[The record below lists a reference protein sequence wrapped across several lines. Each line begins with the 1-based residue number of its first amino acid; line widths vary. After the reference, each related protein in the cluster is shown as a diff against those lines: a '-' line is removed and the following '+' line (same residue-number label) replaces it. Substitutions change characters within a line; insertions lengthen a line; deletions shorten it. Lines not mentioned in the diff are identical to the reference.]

1 MSQYIHDTWGD
12 SNGFVGGAVYSIA
25 QSADGYLWIGTE
37 RGLVRFD
44 GFNYTLIQRPIA
56 DLPPTGPVRGL
67 VSDAEGNVWVRL
79 SRPPLLRYRDG
90 RFEDAGSAF
99 GLEAVTLTTMSSD
112 NSGGV
117 LLSGLGDRT
126 LRYSGGKFETI
137 VKTAKIPGTALSMA
151 ETRDRRVWIGTPDN
165 GLFRVNDGAISS
177 VTPQLANKKINTLLA
192 ANSGG
197 LWIGTD
203 EGLFFWDGAQLQE
216 ANLPPLIPQLQIL
229 ALAKDSQGSVWVGT
243 NRGLLR
249 ITTAGT
255 VSLEQLS
262 SRPVADVT
270 TIYLDRDGA
279 LWFGGSQGIERL
291 RDGMFTTYSHADGLP
306 SDSNGPIYVDAK
318 GQTWFAPLTGGL
330 YWFKGTE
337 VRPITLAGL
346 DKDVVYSISGGGDEI
361 CVGRQRGGLTVLT
374 EKANEFTAR
383 TYAHDDGLAQ
393 NSVYSVL
400 RTHDGAVWAGTINGG
415 ISRLKNGVFTTY
427 SVSDGLSSD
436 TINSVVEGH
445 DGTVWIA
452 TPAGLGAFLNGHWT
466 SSALGREPLSNV
478 RTIFEDS
485 EQVLWIAIGEG
496 LAFRRLGRVE
506 IPRQLPDSLRE
517 PISGITED
525 GRGSLWISTSDH
537 VLRVNREHLMDDS
550 LGDVDVQSYGK
561 EDGLLGTR
569 EVNRDR
575 SMITDHLG
583 RVWISLNHG
592 IAMVDPKVTFGDSAP
607 VAVRLESTL
616 AGGKRV
622 DLQAAPEIAAGN
634 KIVTFNF
641 AGTSL
646 SNPERTRFRY
656 KLDGSDRDWSNAVTL
671 RQVTYTNLGP
681 GSYHFHI
688 MASSGEGLWNGPET
702 IIPFTIARA
711 YWQTWWFR
719 GLCITVVLLGMIVLY
734 RLRIYFLTRQLNV
747 RFQERLAE
755 RTRIAQDLHDTLL
768 QGVLSASM
776 QLDVAEDQVPENS
789 PAKPLLKR
797 VLQLMGQVTE
807 EGRTALR
814 GLRTTP
820 SDNLSLEKAF
830 SRMRQEL
837 GVSEKIGYRV
847 VAQSATRPLR
857 PLIRDEVYRIG
868 REALVNAFR
877 HSSASIVEVEVDYA
891 SNYLRVMVR
900 DDGRGIDP
908 VVLQTG
914 REGHWGLVGMRERS
928 ESIGGKLK
936 LRSRVGAGT
945 EIELVVPSTI
955 AFEGQPHHTPSRW
968 RHWLTRERFEES
980 VADDSERDSE

>member
-1 MSQYIHDTWGD
+1 MSQYVKDTWGGD
-12 SNGFVGGAVYSIA
+12 KGFPGGAVYGVA

-44 GFNYTLIQRPIA
+44 GFSYTLIQRPVP

-79 SRPPLLRYRDG
+79 SGPRLLRYRDG
-90 RFEDAGSAF
+90 RFEDAISVF

-126 LRYSGGKFETI
+126 LHYSRGKFETI
-137 VKTAKIPGTALSMA
+137 VKTEAIPGTAISMA
-151 ETRDRRVWIGTPDN
+151 ETRDHRIWIGTPNN

-177 VTPQLANKKINTLLA
+177 ITPQLANKKINTLLA

-203 EGLFFWDGAQLQE
+203 EGLFFWDGAQLQVS
-216 ANLPPLIPQLQIL
+216 NLPPLISQLQIL
-229 ALAKDSQGSVWVGT
+229 ALAKDSQGNVWVGT
-243 NRGLLR
+243 SRGLIR

-255 VSLEQLS
+255 VSLDQLS
-262 SRPVADVT
+262 SRPGADVT
-270 TIYLDRDGA
+270 TTYLDRDGA
-279 LWFGGSQGIERL
+279 LWFGGSRGIERL
-291 RDGMFTTYSHADGLP
+291 RDGLFTTYSRGLP
-306 SDSNGPIYVDAK
+306 SDSNGPIYADAK
-318 GQTWFAPLTGGL
+318 GRTWFAPLTGGL

-346 DKDVVYSISGGGDEI
+346 DKDVVYSISGGSGEI

-374 EKANEFTAR
+374 EKANGFTAR
-383 TYAHDDGLAQ
+383 TYTHDDGLAQ

-400 RTHDGAVWAGTINGG
+400 RTRDGAVWAGTISGG

-436 TINSVVEGH
+436 TVNSIVEGD
-445 DGTVWIA
+445 DGSVWIA
-452 TPAGLGAFLNGHWT
+452 TPNGLDAFRNDRWT
-466 SSALGREPLSNV
+466 NSTVDPKSLSNV

-485 EQVLWIAIGEG
+485 EHILWIATGEG
-496 LAFRRLGRVE
+496 LVFRRLGRVE
-506 IPRQLPDSLRE
+506 IPRQLPDSLRGA
-517 PISGITED
+517 IYGITED

-537 VLRVNREHLMDDS
+537 VLRVNREHLMADS
-550 LGDVDVQSYGK
+550 LGDVDVQSYGQ
-561 EDGLLGTR
+561 EDGLLGTQG
-569 EVNRDR
+569 VNRDR
-575 SMITDHLG
+575 SMTTDHFG
-583 RVWISLNHG
+583 RVWISLNYG
-592 IAMVDPKVTFGDSAP
+592 IAMADPNVTFGDSAP
-607 VAVRLESTL
+607 VAVRLESALT
-616 AGGKRV
+616 GGRRV
-622 DLQAAPEIAAGN
+622 NLKASPKIAAGS
-634 KIVTFNF
+634 KSVTFNF
-641 AGTSL
+641 AGTNL
-646 SNPERTRFRY
+646 STPERTRFRY
-656 KLDGSDRDWSNAVTL
+656 KLDGSDDRDWSGVVTS

-681 GSYHFHI
+681 GSYRFHVV
-688 MASSGEGLWNGPET
+688 ASSGEGLWNGPET
-702 IIPFTIARA
+702 IIRFTIARA
-711 YWQTWWFR
+711 YWQTWWFQ
-719 GLCITVVLLGMIVLY
+719 GLYVAIAVLAMVVLY
-734 RLRIYFLTRQLNV
+734 RLRIYLLTRQLNV

-807 EGRTALR
+807 EGRAALR
-814 GLRTTP
+814 GLRTTQ

-837 GVSEKIGYRV
+837 GVSEKVGYRV
-847 VAQSATRPLR
+847 VAQSATRPLH

-877 HSSASIVEVEVDYA
+877 HSSASTVEVEVDYA

-908 VVLQTG
+908 DVLQTG

-945 EIELVVPSTI
+945 EIELVVPSAI
-955 AFEGQPHHTPSRW
+955 AFEGHLHHTPSR
-968 RHWLTRERFEES
+968 HWLSRERYEKS
-980 VADDSERDSE
+980 VADDSERGSE